1 MAIISVTSDLDV
13 ADKFAI
19 LVAQSLSGN
28 SAYIRAKETIQ
39 EMVDK
44 GDIDQTQKAEI
55 IASIVGSATNNINST
70 SMSTALAWA
79 TAEKDIELKK
89 LELSKQL
96 DILDQDTLIKTAQ
109 VREVEN
115 SIRLA
120 KIESKRVFGTGVFDI
135 DGNIVSIDT
144 TGKVVKDMELTDE
157 QINKIGVENSLIEQ
171 KIKESYAAVHK
182 IIADTY
188 VNYGSYTYSGL
199 TVNGVTGVV
208 QNHDVNFNTL
218 SDTQKDIAIEQAKG
232 YTYNAWANALT
243 GCSSMLG
250 TAIASEVFDFTPGSP
265 GKLLLD
271 TILGT
276 AQNLRLASSDSDDAV
291 PVQ

>member
-1 MAIISVTSDLDV
+1 MATISVPSELDV

-39 EMVDK
+39 EMVEK
-44 GDIDQTQKAEI
+44 GDIDETQKAEI

-79 TAEKDIELKK
+79 SAEKEIELKK
-89 LELSKQL
+89 LELAKQL
-96 DILDQDTLIKTAQ
+96 DILDQDALIKQAQ
-109 VREVEN
+109 VDQTN
-115 SIRLA
+115 TAIRLS
-120 KIESKRVFGTGVFDI
+120 KIESKRIYGTAVFDVG
-135 DGNIVSIDT
+135 GNITSLDS
-144 TGKVVKDMELTDE
+144 TGKVAKDMELTDE
-157 QINKIGVENSLIEQ
+157 QIGKIGFENDLVQQ

-199 TVNGVTGVV
+199 TVGGVTGVT
-208 QNHDVNFNTL
+208 QSHSGTFKTL

-243 GCSSMLG
+243 GSASMLG

-265 GKLLLD
+265 GQLLLD

-276 AQNLRLASSDSDDAV
+276 AQNLKSASSTSDDAV
-291 PVQ
+291 PF